1 MENFYDVRKIYL
13 KFFFFWTRIKV
24 VPINP
29 HLAAVPI
36 HRMTVGIALA
46 ARR

>member
-1 MENFYDVRKIYL
+1 MENFYDVRKIYGQV
-13 KFFFFWTRIKV
+13 FFFWTRIKV

>member
-1 MENFYDVRKIYL
+1 MENFYDVRKIYGQV
-13 KFFFFWTRIKV
+13 FFWTRVKV
-24 VPINP
+24 LPINP
-29 HLAAVPI
+29 HLAAAPI